1 MFSSRLRHDL
11 TPEALSEVLDAHR
24 LAGTEVLDLTETN
37 PTRAGLDYPGPEIL
51 AALADPRALTYEPSP
66 RGLRAAREAVAEYY
80 RSLGR
85 RVDPDSIFLTAST
98 SEAYA
103 FVFKL
108 LADPGDEILVPRP
121 SYPLFE
127 LLAGLEGLRPVQYML
142 RHGDDGWRIDL
153 DLLRASII
161 DRTRALVVVSPNNPT
176 GSYLRRHDLAELN
189 RLCTANDIALM
200 VDEVF
205 LDYRARSFASPA
217 ETTAG
222 NPVALTFVLS
232 GLSKLVGLPQV
243 KLGWIQVSG
252 PDRLVARAIERLE
265 FIADTYLSVSGSV
278 QHAAPKLLALR
289 ERIQAAIVER
299 VESNEAR
306 LRNRWSMVPDGR
318 VLAREGGWYALARLP
333 EDVTD
338 ETAARTLL
346 EEDNVVVHPGY
357 FYDFEEGNVLVLSL
371 LTPPEVFAA
380 GLDKVAARFGGGEP
394 R

>member
-1 MFSSRLRHDL
+1 MFSSRFSHDL

-24 LAGTEVLDLTETN
+24 LAGTELLDLTETN
-37 PTRAGLDYPGPEIL
+37 PTRAGFDYPGPEIL
-51 AALADPRALTYEPSP
+51 GALGDPGALVYEPSP
-66 RGLRAAREAVAEYY
+66 RGLRAAREGVADYY

-127 LLAGLEGLRPVQYML
+127 LLAGLEGLKPVQYPL
-142 RHGDDGWRIDL
+142 RRRAGEGWRIDL
-153 DLLRASII
+153 DHLRASII
-161 DRTRALVVVSPNNPT
+161 DRTRAVVVVSPNNPT

-189 RLCTANDIALM
+189 RMGAGNGIALV

-205 LDYRARSFASPA
+205 IDYRARSFGAPV
-217 ETTAG
+217 ETAAG

-232 GLSKLVGLPQV
+232 GLSKVVGLPQV

-252 PDRLVARAIERLE
+252 PDDLVTRAIQRLE
-265 FIADTYLSVSGSV
+265 FIADTYLSVSGPV
-278 QHAAPKLLALR
+278 QHAAPALLALR
-289 ERIQAAIVER
+289 EGIQAMIRER
-299 VESNEAR
+299 VEANEAV
-306 LRNRWSMVPDGR
+306 LRESWRALPGAS
-318 VLAREGGWYALARLP
+318 VLPREGGWYGLAVLP
-333 EDVTD
+333 EGVGD
-338 ETAARTLL
+338 ETAARLLL
-346 EEDNVVVHPGY
+346 EEENVVVHPGY
-357 FYDFEEGNVLVLSL
+357 FYDIEEENVLVLSL
-371 LTPPEVFAA
+371 LTPPGVFAG
-380 GLDKVAARFGGGEP
+380 GLARAAARLGRVP